1 MNSYDTNQLNRQ
13 QKINREK
20 RNKTREQSTT
30 KTITANKFYSDR
42 TKAISSFGV
51 FDNQG
56 FEGETIERNDSYEK
70 FSRHRNSR
78 ANPDIERYVPQKS
91 PIPISQRLQVKSRN
105 GYSSNSEDEGKR
117 PETKVKPKQ
126 QHLQVNGNDRSY
138 DSNLR
143 PNKAND
149 YDEDIIE

>member
-1 MNSYDTNQLNRQ
+1 MNSYDTNQLSRQ

-30 KTITANKFYSDR
+30 KTMTANKFYADR

-56 FEGETIERNDSYEK
+56 FEGETIERNDSYER

-91 PIPISQRLQVKSRN
+91 PVVISQRLQVKSRN
-105 GYSSNSEDEGKR
+105 GHSSNSEDEREKQ
-117 PETKVKPKQ
+117 EIQVKQK
-126 QHLQVNGNDRSY
+126 HLQVNGNDRGY
-138 DSNLR
+138 DRNARANR
-143 PNKAND
+143 PDDN
-149 YDEDIIE
+149 DEDAIRE

>member
-1 MNSYDTNQLNRQ
+1 MNSYDTNQLSRQ

-30 KTITANKFYSDR
+30 KPITANKFYSDR

-91 PIPISQRLQVKSRN
+91 PVVVSQRLQVKSRN
-105 GYSSNSEDEGKR
+105 GYTSNSEDEREK
-117 PETKVKPKQ
+117 PETQVKPKQ
-126 QHLQVNGNDRSY
+126 QHLQVNGNDRGY
-138 DSNLR
+138 DRNARSNR
-143 PNKAND
+143 PDD
-149 YDEDIIE
+149 YDEDIE